1 MSKVLV
7 FVQHEAGKIAKGSLC
22 ALSAAK
28 ELRQCWSK
36 DGVCAVVLGTGAAS
50 AAQEA
55 AQYGVDSVRY
65 SEDSL
70 FEKFRAEPYARAVA
84 LAAKELNCDVVVGLA
99 SSSGKDMLPRV
110 AVMLDAGQASD
121 IIAVN
126 DDGSVKRPMYA
137 GNIIAD
143 VELLSTARV
152 VSVRGTAFA
161 PASKEGA
168 PGQVSEQSLSGDLE
182 LKEQPRFGEVVGYE
196 QSKAD
201 RPELSDAEIVVSGG
215 RALGSAE
222 NFEKVVYPLADAL
235 GAAVGA
241 SRAAVDSGYA
251 PNDWQVGQTGK
262 VVAPKL
268 YIAVGISGAI
278 QHLAGM
284 KDSKVIV
291 AINKDPDAPIFE
303 VADYGLVADLFQA
316 VPELIDACKS
326 ARAAS

>member
-1 MSKVLV
+1 MGSLLV
-7 FVQHEAGKIAKGSLC
+7 YVQHEGGRVLKGTLV
-22 ALSAAK
+22 ALTAAK
-28 ELRQCWSK
+28 ELM
-36 DGVCAVVLGTGAAS
+36 AVWRSSEIVGIALGKGAAV
-50 AAQEA
+50 AAQEIA
-55 AQYGVDSVRY
+55 EFGLSKVIY

-70 FEKFRAEPYARAVA
+70 FERYRAEPYARAVA
-84 LAAKELNCDVVVGLA
+84 LAARELGVDTVVGLA
-99 SSSGKDMLPRV
+99 SSTGKDLLPRV
-110 AVMLDAGQASD
+110 AVLLDGAQVSD
-121 IIAVN
+121 VIAVN
-126 DDGSVKRPMYA
+126 SDGTVKRPMYA

-143 VELLSTARV
+143 VEVLSSVRV

-161 PASKEGA
+161 AATKDG
-168 PGQVSEQSLSGDLE
+168 GKGGVSELSLAGDVE
-182 LKEQPRFGEVVGYE
+182 LKEQPRFGEIVSYE

-201 RPELSDAEIVVSGG
+201 RPELSDAEVVVSGG

-222 NFEKVVYPLADAL
+222 SFEKVIFPLADAL
-235 GAAVGA
+235 KAAVGA

-262 VVAPKL
+262 VVAPNL

-303 VADYGLVADLFQA
+303 VADYGLVADLFQVAPQLTEA
-316 VPELIDACKS
+316 VKN
-326 ARAAS
+326 R

>member
-1 MSKVLV
+1 MGSVLL
-7 FVQHEAGKIAKGSLC
+7 FIQHESGRVLKG
-22 ALSAAK
+22 ALVALTAAK
-28 ELRQCWSK
+28 ELKAAWQCG
-36 DGVCAVVLGTGAAS
+36 DIVGIALGQGAAT

-55 AQYGVDSVRY
+55 AEFGVAKVLY
-65 SEDSL
+65 SEDSV
-70 FEKFRAEPYARAVA
+70 FERYRAEPYARAVA
-84 LAAKELNCDVVVGLA
+84 LAARELGATTVVGLA
-99 SSSGKDMLPRV
+99 SSTGKDLLPRV
-110 AVMLDAGQASD
+110 AVLLDGAQVSD
-121 IIAVN
+121 VVAVN
-126 DDGSVKRPMYA
+126 PDGSLKRPMYA

-143 VELLSTARV
+143 VEVLTSVRV

-161 PASKEGA
+161 PATKDGA
-168 PGQVSEQSLSGDLE
+168 KGAIAELSLAGDGE
-182 LKEQPRFGEVVGYE
+182 LKEQPRFGEIVSYE

-201 RPELSDAEIVVSGG
+201 RPELTDAEIVVSGG

-222 NFEKVVYPLADAL
+222 NFEKVIYPLADAL
-235 GAAVGA
+235 KAAVGA

-262 VVAPKL
+262 VVAPNL

-316 VPELIDACKS
+316 APQLTEAVKS
-326 ARAAS
+326 R

>member
-1 MSKVLV
+1 
-7 FVQHEAGKIAKGSLC
+7 
-22 ALSAAK
+22 
-28 ELRQCWSK
+28 
-36 DGVCAVVLGTGAAS
+36 
-50 AAQEA
+50 
-55 AQYGVDSVRY
+55 
-65 SEDSL
+65 
-70 FEKFRAEPYARAVA
+70 
-84 LAAKELNCDVVVGLA
+84 
-99 SSSGKDMLPRV
+99 
-110 AVMLDAGQASD
+110 
-121 IIAVN
+121 
-126 DDGSVKRPMYA
+126 
-137 GNIIAD
+137 
-143 VELLSTARV
+143 
-152 VSVRGTAFA
+152 
-161 PASKEGA
+161 
-168 PGQVSEQSLSGDLE
+168 VSEQALSGDPE

-222 NFEKVVYPLADAL
+222 NFEKVVFPLADAL

-326 ARAAS
+326 AKAAS